1 VQAAQI
7 NTPITNVQ
15 SLSPVMD
22 GPTMVQDNDL
32 LGQSRLVHGYMV
44 SSTFYMIDACRPSM
58 FNLQQ
63 SSMPNEPAGVIW
75 TIDGQN
81 GSPQQNNFEVI
92 HVANN
97 NNNWAPLEVS
107 AHHNAGQSFTYFLQT
122 FNRNSLNGGGG
133 NIISIINVADEN
145 GDGLDNAFWSGTAMF
160 YGNGAVAFKP
170 LARSLDVAG
179 HEMSHGVIQNTAGL
193 EYMGQSGAL
202 NESFADVFGTMID
215 RDDWKL
221 GEDVVQIN
229 IFPSGALRDLSN
241 PHNGGNGPQDNGWQ
255 PAHMNEYQNLPNT
268 PQGDNGGVHV
278 NSGIPNHAFFLFA
291 SNIGKNK
298 AEQIYYKA
306 LRDYLTKSSQF
317 IDMRN
322 AVEKAAAD
330 LHGAN
335 SPEVTAA
342 RSAFDAV
349 GIGAGTGNDHQDDLE
364 INPGADFVLA
374 TDEQESDL
382 YWIPPS
388 NPSQFVKLNVP
399 APQSRPSFTDD
410 GTAAVYADQN
420 GDMILLTFDWSQGL
434 DYGAFFLE
442 DNPQGIWRNVVVSKD
457 GSKIAYTTSSLTNEI
472 NVFDFDS
479 GGNEFYELYNPTTA
493 SGIVTGDVLYPDVM
507 EWDYSGE
514 YLMYDGLNRIRSSFG
529 DGIEYW
535 DISFIQVWDNSSN
548 GFAAGYV
555 GKLFNSLPES
565 VSVGNASF
573 AKNSPYIIVF
583 DFIEEYFDNIGVLQ
597 TDYRILAANIEAGYV
612 NQIYEN
618 TTLGYP
624 SYSRQDDKIL
634 FTYDEFGDLLLA
646 TIDIQPGDKT
656 LPVDGTDF
664 VFITGAQKGV
674 WFQTG
679 SRIISA
685 VEGVVGREIQVY
697 PQPAKDVLNVQQ
709 DDATQFTAYRLID
722 MTGRVRGSGELTEQR
737 INISLVP
744 SGVYILELEQGGRT
758 FRKVVVKGE

>member
-1 VQAAQI
+1 
-7 NTPITNVQ
+7 
-15 SLSPVMD
+15 
-22 GPTMVQDNDL
+22 
-32 LGQSRLVHGYMV
+32 MV
-44 SSTFYMIDACRPSM
+44 SNTFFMIDASRPGM

-63 SSMPNEPAGVIW
+63 SSMPNEPVGVLW

-92 HVANN
+92 HISNA

-107 AHHNAGQSFTYFLQT
+107 AHFNAGEAFTYFLQT
-122 FNRNSLNGGGG
+122 FNRKSLNGSGG

-160 YGNGAVAFKP
+160 YGNGADAFKP
-170 LARSLDVAG
+170 LAQSLDVAG

-202 NESFADVFGTMID
+202 NESFADIFGAMID

-221 GEDVVQIN
+221 GEDVVKLN
-229 IFPSGALRDLSN
+229 FFPSGALRDLSN

-306 LRDYLTKSSQF
+306 LRDYLVKSSQF
-317 IDMRN
+317 IDLRN
-322 AVEKAAAD
+322 AVERAAGD
-330 LHGAN
+330 LHGTN
-335 SPEVTAA
+335 SPEVMAA

-364 INPGADFVLA
+364 TNPGADFILA

-382 YWIPPS
+382 YWVPPS

-410 GTAAVYADQN
+410 GSAAVYVDQN
-420 GDMILLTFDWSQGL
+420 DDMILLTFDWSQGL
-434 DYGAFFLE
+434 DYGAFYLE

-457 GSKIAYTTSSLTNEI
+457 GSKIAYTTSSLANEI
-472 NVFDFDS
+472 NIFDFNA
-479 GGNEFYELYNPTTA
+479 GGTEFYELYNPTTA
-493 SGIVTGDVLYPDVM
+493 SGIFTGDVLYPDAM

-514 YLMYDGLNRIRSSFG
+514 YLMYDALNRIESAFG

-535 DISFIQVWDNSSN
+535 DISFLRVWNNSGN
-548 GFAAGYV
+548 TFGDGFV
-555 GKLFNSLPES
+555 GKLFNSLPENIS
-565 VSVGNASF
+565 IGNASF
-573 AKNSPYIIVF
+573 AKKSPYIIVF
-583 DFIEEYFDNIGVLQ
+583 DYIEEYLDIFGFLQ
-597 TDYRILAANIEAGYV
+597 TDYRILAANVEAGYV
-612 NQIYEN
+612 NEIYEN
-618 TTLGYP
+618 TTLGFP

-634 FTYDEFGDLLLA
+634 FTYDQAGDLLLA
-646 TIDIQPGDKT
+646 TINVQPGDKT
-656 LPVDGTDF
+656 LPVDGTDI
-664 VFITGAQKGV
+664 VLVTGAQKGV

-679 SRIISA
+679 QRIISGIDSHA
-685 VEGVVGREIQVY
+685 EPLVQIY
-697 PQPAKDVLNVQQ
+697 PQPAHDVLYVQTE
-709 DDATQFTAYRLID
+709 DDSAYGAYRILD
-722 MTGRVRGSGELTEQR
+722 MTGRVMSEGRMSGNRLDVSS
-737 INISLVP
+737 IP
-744 SGVYILELEQGGRT
+744 SGVYVLELAGGTMSYRSL
-758 FRKVVVKGE
+758 VVKGD